1 MDVQLV
7 KNTMVNRPYNAD
19 KEWKNRLQQ
28 EEKAGYD
35 EGSAGWNP
43 IKWFNRKTP
52 EWVTA
57 PTAKD
62 PQQRALQQARL
73 RGYQKAQRDDT
84 HTVTEMQADLAQK
97 SPDLWNKFMDW
108 AFGSGKGMGKDD
120 YAREFINQEAQLLAN
135 PYSEKG
141 RAVLENASRRIG
153 KTFYT
158 AGAMDR
164 AFHNQNSVD
173 PIDRQVGNF
182 DAAFLKWVGGAE
194 DLANQ
199 VVFRDAPVNLALA
212 AGAPLLP
219 GAKALAKAPALVR
232 QGVIASEV
240 AAAGAAPSAANYAG
254 SFFGRDYGLFSG
266 ADKGAQEE
274 RASRL
279 TYGDDVTNRMA
290 QQQFQAVGTDQNG
303 QPMTFQMKPTAT
315 NEELEAVLPNYTDY
329 QQWLTTN
336 GIPQA
341 KMNDEASKYGYVSHV
356 IQGGTPGTDIFTTSM
371 FRTMTPEHKI
381 EAFETWAMKRYLR
394 EDVDKMLV
402 SGIKNFGNKAAML
415 SEAIGSDTTGV
426 YADGFNKFLTGSDPD
441 TILAFMEK
449 YAGGK
454 GGSGDTEALRNT
466 FQNALVNAMK
476 TDPTKTVPLLNGCL
490 ALQEAQA
497 LKDSKDPK
505 VASKGAELVKTAF
518 KEVLKDPESFN
529 GMPDKDKLELL
540 RTLEKVYS
548 GSDGPALL
556 GQEGD
561 DMASSIMA
569 NLKDTAFDLAKTH
582 PEMWPELAGIFLR
595 YKGMSGA
602 ADIASNPWVFWAG
615 LGTLLFGGVL
625 ALGNVFDTDE
635 NEADE
640 EDDEDAAYQRA
651 LRRNPYA

>member
-7 KNTMVNRPYNAD
+7 KNTMVNRPYNPE

-28 EEKAGYD
+28 EEKAGYN

-43 IKWFNRKTP
+43 VKWFNRKTP

-84 HTVTEMQADLAQK
+84 HIVTEMQADLAQK
-97 SPDLWNKFMDW
+97 SPDIWNKFMDW

-120 YAREFINQEAQLLAN
+120 YAKEFINQEAQYLAN
-135 PYSEKG
+135 PYSEQS
-141 RAVLENASRRIG
+141 RAVLENASKRIG

-164 AFHNQNSVD
+164 AFHYQNSAD
-173 PIDRQVGNF
+173 PIDRQYGKY
-182 DAAFLKWVGGAE
+182 DAAFRNWIGGAE

-199 VVFRDAPVNLALA
+199 VVFRDAPANLAFVA
-212 AGAPLLP
+212 ATPLLP
-219 GAKALAKAPALVR
+219 GAKALAHAPKLVR
-232 QGVIASEV
+232 QGVKAAEV
-240 AAAGAAPSAANYAG
+240 AGIAAAPPAANYVG

-266 ADKGAQEE
+266 ADKGVQEE
-274 RASRL
+274 RDSRL
-279 TYGDDVTNRMA
+279 TYGDAVTDWMA
-290 QQQFQAVGTDQNG
+290 QQQVQATGTDANG
-303 QPMTFQMKPTAT
+303 QPVSFQMTPAAT
-315 NEELEAVLPNYTDY
+315 EQELKAALPNYTDY
-329 QQWLTTN
+329 QQWMTKNNISLD
-336 GIPQA
+336 
-341 KMNDEASKYGYVSHV
+341 KMDDESSKFGYVNQFV
-356 IQGGTPGTDIFTTSM
+356 KNGTPSTDIFATPM
-371 FRTMTPEHKI
+371 YRTMTSQHKI
-381 EAFETWAMKRYLR
+381 EAFETWLAKRYLR
-394 EDVDKMLV
+394 GDVDKMLV
-402 SGIKNFGNKAAML
+402 SSIKNMGNITAML
-415 SEAIGSDTTGV
+415 SDAIDSDTTGV
-426 YADGFNKFLTGSDPD
+426 YADGFNKFLTNSDPE

-449 YAGGK
+449 HS
-454 GGSGDTEALRNT
+454 GGSGAGNTEAVRNI
-466 FQNALVNAMK
+466 FQSSLVNAMK
-476 TDPTKTVPLLNGCL
+476 TDPSKTLPLLNGCL

-497 LKDSKDPK
+497 IKDSKDPN
-505 VASKGAELVKTAF
+505 VVSKGAELVKTAF
-518 KEVLKDPESFN
+518 KEVLRDPDSFE

-548 GSDGPALL
+548 SSDGPALL

-561 DMASSIMA
+561 EMASSIMS
-569 NLKDTAFDLAKTH
+569 NLKGVAFDLAKTH

-602 ADIASNPWVFWAG
+602 ADVVSNPWVFWAG

-625 ALGNVFDTDE
+625 ALGNVFDADDDE
-635 NEADE
+635 G
-640 EDDEDAAYQRA
+640 DDEDAAYQRA